1 MALINISG
9 NDYFSY
15 ATLADANIYLT
26 PVVGFSTWD
35 ALDDDVKGGY
45 MIQAARFL
53 DTLRWLDAYDTQA
66 ERLAV
71 TNIVNASN
79 EIAFLFSSGDVSL
92 LGLSTPEAEVKRLK
106 AGSVE
111 VENFRNIAKL
121 GNPYAIAFPQGIFA
135 LLRDYLSKSLTASAA
150 TSFGT
155 EGVGGLSAYNLDFA
169 ISR

>member
-1 MALINISG
+1 LALINIGG

-15 ATLADANIYLT
+15 ATLADANIYLA

-35 ALDDDVKGGY
+35 EIDDDIKGGY
-45 MIQAARFL
+45 LIQAARFL
-53 DTLRWLDAYDTQA
+53 DTLRWLESYDTQA

-71 TNIVNASN
+71 PNIVNASI
-79 EIAFLFSSGDVSL
+79 EIAFLFSSGDISL

-121 GNPYAIAFPQGIFA
+121 ANPYSIAFPQGIFA
-135 LLRDYLSKSLTASAA
+135 LLRAYLSNGLIASAA

-155 EGVGGLSAYNLDFA
+155 DALGGSSVYNGDFA
-169 ISR
+169 ISP